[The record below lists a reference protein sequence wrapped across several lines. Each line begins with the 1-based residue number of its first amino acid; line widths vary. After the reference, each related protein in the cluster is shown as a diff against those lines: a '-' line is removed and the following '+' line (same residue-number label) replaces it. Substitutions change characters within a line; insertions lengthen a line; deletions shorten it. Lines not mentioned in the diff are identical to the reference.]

1 MRLEVRDLE
10 KRWKSTEAVA
20 LRGVSFTVA
29 EGELFSLLGPSGS
42 GKTTALRCVAGLERP
57 DAGTIAVGGR
67 TLFGA
72 GIDVPAERRGIGM
85 VFQTP
90 ALWPHMTA
98 AETVAFP
105 LQVLP
110 RDRRPPRPE
119 IADRVRRTLSLV
131 RLGAFVDRP
140 ATELSGGQRQR
151 LALARALVTDPPL
164 LLLDE
169 PLTGL
174 DAPLRDEL
182 LGELVRL
189 NGELG
194 LMMLYVTHDQS
205 EALAVSSR
213 LAVIR
218 DGSIEQSGDPA
229 EIHERPATPFVAG
242 FVGAN
247 VLPGTTQPGGRV
259 AIDGG
264 RLELGA
270 RNGFAPGVRVAVT
283 IRPERVQV
291 LQADAGGDNRLAGV
305 VKSRRYGGLQ
315 SDVRIEVSGREIR
328 ARCPTRSAPEPG
340 ARVTV
345 VLPVEA
351 VAIVPF

>member
-1 MRLEVRDLE
+1 MKLEVRKLE
-10 KRWKSTEAVA
+10 KRWTAADAVA
-20 LRGVSFTVA
+20 LRGISFTVA

-67 TLFGA
+67 MLFGP

-105 LQVLP
+105 LQVLA
-110 RDRRPPRPE
+110 RDRRPSRPE
-119 IADRVRRTLSLV
+119 IGDRVRRTLSLV
-131 RLGAFVDRP
+131 RLEAFIDRP

-189 NGELG
+189 NAELR
-194 LMMLYVTHDQS
+194 LTMVYVTHDQS
-205 EALAVSSR
+205 EALAVSSS

-218 DGSIEQSGDPA
+218 DGSIEQSGGPA
-229 EIHERPATPFVAG
+229 DIHERPATPFVAG

-247 VLPGTTQPGGRV
+247 VLPGMTGSGGRV

-264 RLELGA
+264 RVELGA

-283 IRPERVQV
+283 IRPERVRV
-291 LQADAGGDNRLAGV
+291 VRGDADGDNCLPGV
-305 VKSRRYGGLQ
+305 VTSRRYGGIH
-315 SDVRIEVSGREIR
+315 SDLRIEVGGREIR
-328 ARCPTRSAPEPG
+328 ASCPTPSAPEPG

-345 VLPVEA
+345 VLPAEA
-351 VAIVPF
+351 VAIIPC

>member
-1 MRLEVRDLE
+1 MKLEVRNLQ
-10 KRWKSTEAVA
+10 KRWKANDTVG

-29 EGELFSLLGPSGS
+29 GGELFSLLGPSGS

-57 DAGTIAVGGR
+57 DAGVIAVGGK
-67 TLFGA
+67 TLHGP
-72 GIDVPAERRGIGM
+72 GVDVPAERRGIGM

-105 LQVLP
+105 LQVL
-110 RDRRPPRPE
+110 DRRRRPSTAE
-119 IADRVRRTLSLV
+119 IADRVRRTLALV
-131 RLGAFVDRP
+131 RLEGLGDRP
-140 ATELSGGQRQR
+140 ATDLSGGQRQR

-174 DAPLRDEL
+174 DTPLRDEL

-189 NGELG
+189 NVELG
-194 LMMLYVTHDQS
+194 VTMLYVTHDQA

-218 DGSIEQSGDPA
+218 EASIEQCGTPA
-229 EIHERPATPFVAG
+229 DIHERPATPFVAG

-247 VLPGTTQPGGRV
+247 VMPGIVQPGGRV

-264 RLELGA
+264 RHQIGA
-270 RNGFAPGVRVAVT
+270 RNGFAAGTRVAVT
-283 IRPERVQV
+283 IRPERVGV
-291 LQADAGGDNRLAGV
+291 VRGDAGGDNCLAGV
-305 VKSRRYGGLQ
+305 VTARRYGGL
-315 SDVRIEVSGREIR
+315 SSELRIQVADREIR
-328 ARCPTRSAPEPG
+328 ARCATQSAPEPG
-340 ARVTV
+340 SHVTV
-345 VLPVEA
+345 VFPVDA
-351 VAIVPF
+351 VAILAS

>member
-1 MRLEVRDLE
+1 MKLEVHDLKKE
-10 KRWKSTEAVA
+10 WKAAETVG

-57 DAGTIAVGGR
+57 DAGTIGVGGR
-67 TLFGA
+67 TLHGP
-72 GIDVPAERRGIGM
+72 GVDVAAERRGIGM

-105 LQVLP
+105 LQVL
-110 RDRRPPRPE
+110 DRRRRPSTGE
-119 IADRVRRTLSLV
+119 IADRVRLTLALV
-131 RLGAFVDRP
+131 RLDGLGDRP
-140 ATELSGGQRQR
+140 ATDLSGGQRQR

-189 NGELG
+189 NRELG
-194 LMMLYVTHDQS
+194 LTMLYVTHDQA

-218 DGSIEQSGDPA
+218 DGSIEQCGAPV
-229 EIHERPATPFVAG
+229 EIHERPATAFVAG

-247 VLPGTTQPGGRV
+247 VLPGTVEPGGEV
-259 AIDGG
+259 AVDGG
-264 RLELGA
+264 RLEIGA
-270 RNGFAPGVRVAVT
+270 RNGFAAGANVAVT
-283 IRPERVQV
+283 IRPEQVRVV
-291 LQADAGGDNRLAGV
+291 DEDAEASNRLTGV
-305 VKSRRYGGLQ
+305 VTARRYGGLD
-315 SDVRIEVSGREIR
+315 SDLRIRVAGSEIR
-328 ARCPTRSAPEPG
+328 ARCATKSAPEPG
-340 ARVTV
+340 SQVTV
-345 VLPVEA
+345 VLPAETLA
-351 VAIVPF
+351 LLAP

>member
-10 KRWKSTEAVA
+10 KRWKSTDTVA
-20 LRGVSFTVA
+20 LRDVSFTVA

-42 GKTTALRCVAGLERP
+42 GKTTALRCIAGLERP
-57 DAGTIAVGGR
+57 DAGLIAVGGR
-67 TLFGA
+67 TLFGP
-72 GIDVPAERRGIGM
+72 GVDVPVERRGIGM

-105 LQVLP
+105 LHVL
-110 RDRRPPRPE
+110 DRGGRPSPAE
-119 IADRVRRTLSLV
+119 IADRVRRALALM
-131 RLGAFVDRP
+131 RLEGLGDRP

-182 LGELVRL
+182 LGELLRL
-189 NGELG
+189 NTELG
-194 LMMLYVTHDQS
+194 LTMLYVTHDQS
-205 EALAVSSR
+205 EALAVSSQ

-218 DGSIEQSGDPA
+218 EASIEQWGTPA
-229 EIHERPATPFVAG
+229 EIHEQPATPFVAG

-247 VLPGTTQPGGRV
+247 VLPGTIQSGGHV
-259 AIDGG
+259 TVDGG
-264 RLELGA
+264 RLEVSA
-270 RNGFAPGVRVAVT
+270 QNGFAPGARVAVT
-283 IRPERVQV
+283 IRPERVQIV
-291 LQADAGGDNRLAGV
+291 RGDVGGDNCLCGV
-305 VKSRRYGGLQ
+305 VTARRYGGLT
-315 SDVRIEVSGREIR
+315 SDVRIQVAGREIR
-328 ARCPTRSAPEPG
+328 ARCATQLAPEPG
-340 ARVTV
+340 AHVTA

-351 VAIVPF
+351 VVILPF